1 MIYGTPSIITDGLIL
16 HLDSINPKSL
26 PYIPTINYA
35 DPSENIGTWN
45 LQNGIVS
52 GNTTTA
58 PDGTLTADLYI
69 PSTGNTQHRGFI
81 VKTIPHPF
89 SFSIYAKPAGY
100 NFLSLGLGGGVVGQT
115 IIFNLTGGTVSGSAS
130 NFTPYIEQVNDG
142 WYRCGIT
149 YQLTGSPILIS
160 YLFVVRN
167 NNSIQDYAGDG
178 VLGMYIW
185 GAQLEVGGRITPY
198 VKALSSNGLRNTWS
212 SLIGVN
218 NVTIPEP
225 QTYNGLGFINPSTA
239 NNALKLNTPII
250 LSTNSQWTLSMIFI
264 SNQTT
269 PSAVY
274 FTLGGSFP
282 SATDSWL
289 SLEWN
294 NRVLSSSGMFFNG
307 FTPSFSLTNNVNV
320 LTFTSNNGSVSLYN
334 GNVRTTYTSIQTSDL
349 NLGVFGASQTGIGV
363 GYTIY
368 DIKIYNRTLSDFEI
382 NQNFNAIRARYNI

>member
-1 MIYGTPSIITDGLIL
+1 
-16 HLDSINPKSL
+16 
-26 PYIPTINYA
+26 
-35 DPSENIGTWN
+35 
-45 LQNGIVS
+45 
-52 GNTTTA
+52 
-58 PDGTLTADLYI
+58 
-69 PSTGNTQHRGFI
+69 
-81 VKTIPHPF
+81 
-89 SFSIYAKPAGY
+89 
-100 NFLSLGLGGGVVGQT
+100 
-115 IIFNLTGGTVSGSAS
+115 
-130 NFTPYIEQVNDG
+130 
-142 WYRCGIT
+142 
-149 YQLTGSPILIS
+149 
-160 YLFVVRN
+160 
-167 NNSIQDYAGDG
+167 
-178 VLGMYIW
+178 MYIW

-382 NQNFNAIRARYNI
+382 NQNFNAIRAKYNI

>member
-35 DPSENIGTWN
+35 DPSENIGSWN

-100 NFLSLGLGGGVVGQT
+100 NFLSLGLGGGVAGQT

-178 VLGMYIW
+178 VSGMYIW

-250 LSTNSQWTLSMIFI
+250 LSANSQWTLSMIFI